1 MGLLIVAAIPL
12 SAQQVGGILPAA
24 VAAPERYLGNCP
36 ARIEFVGHVTV
47 TLPGTTVTYRW
58 VRSNGDSGKLLRAQI
73 GKPGDTTARL
83 TAAIPSD
90 IWHVGQQ
97 GRTAQFWEILHIES
111 PIDIQTQPANVRV
124 ECRI

>member
-1 MGLLIVAAIPL
+1 MPL
-12 SAQQVGGILPAA
+12 PAQQAGGVLPAA
-24 VAAPERYLGNCP
+24 IASPQRYGGNCP

-47 TLPGTTVTYRW
+47 TIPGTTVTYRW
-58 VRSNGDSGKLLRAQI
+58 IRSNGDSSKLLRAQI
-73 GKPGDTTARL
+73 GKVGDTGTRV

-97 GRTAQFWEILHIES
+97 GRTAQFWEVLHIES
-111 PIDIQTQPANVRV
+111 PLDIQTQPADVRV